1 MDHLDVETAFLN
13 GKINE
18 EIYMQVP
25 KGFEK
30 LDLDLGNLWRLHGL
44 LYGLKQAPLI
54 WNRLLNKVLKSFG
67 WCRLLLDWCI
77 YIWHDSKAHLMILA
91 VHVNDMLLA
100 GNSCEL
106 MEEAKTWLAKHF
118 KIKDMGNPK
127 LVVSLEVICD
137 KGQGTTAISQGHFI
151 DELSLISSGSSTNC
165 SDTPLKWFQVY
176 Q

>member
-1 MDHLDVETAFLN
+1 
-13 GKINE
+13 
-18 EIYMQVP
+18 
-25 KGFEK
+25 
-30 LDLDLGNLWRLHGL
+30 
-44 LYGLKQAPLI
+44 
-54 WNRLLNKVLKSFG
+54 
-67 WCRLLLDWCI
+67 
-77 YIWHDSKAHLMILA
+77 MILV
-91 VHVNDMLLA
+91 VHVDDMLLA

-106 MEEAKTWLAKHF
+106 MEEAKAWLAKHF